1 MKRLVLGLVAAGMT
15 SAVLT
20 GCGGGGSP
28 YCDTVKKNSETLN
41 SFGKTK
47 SNAAYTKYAST
58 FRSIAKES
66 PTTVKKDWTALATAT
81 DTVLA
86 AQKDVGLKLEQ
97 MTSAAAVK
105 KLSTAD
111 LKKLNTAYKAF
122 NATSDQ
128 RTAVVKNV
136 KQECKITLT

>member
-1 MKRLVLGLVAAGMT
+1 MKRLALGLAAAGM
-15 SAVLT
+15 SAVVLA
-20 GCGGGGSP
+20 GCGGGGNP
-28 YCDTVKKNSETLN
+28 YCDTVEKSTDTLN

-58 FRSIAKES
+58 FRAIAKES
-66 PTTVKKDWTALATAT
+66 PTTVKDDWTALAKAT
-81 DTVLA
+81 DTVLS
-86 AQKDVGLKLEQ
+86 AQKDVGLRLEQ

-122 NATSDQ
+122 NATNDQ